1 MNRVLSSNDVELTP
15 RQRRGS
21 LLTRPPKRKSAVP
34 MPLSSSG
41 ASPVPHLRSKLTTI
55 AAASLASATT
65 PPTTKGE
72 GGHTTTHGRRTTFVR
87 QPTMADDRW
96 DNRDDTLRTNSLQ
109 KRLAE
114 EFDYGAD
121 AALWHRQPQSRRE
134 MCIDCLSRN
143 GIDRMLDWAQA
154 IFSLVAVVI
163 YVVQTYIENL
173 WLEPSLLGTNRL
185 CRLFTAYSPLI
196 SRLLFSPFLIDF

>member
-1 MNRVLSSNDVELTP
+1 MATLSSNDVELTP

-34 MPLSSSG
+34 MPLSSG
-41 ASPVPHLRSKLTTI
+41 ASPVPHLRSSLTSI

-72 GGHTTTHGRRTTFVR
+72 GGQTTTHGRRTTFVH
-87 QPTMADDRW
+87 QPSMEDRW

-114 EFDYGAD
+114 ELDYGAD

-173 WLEPSLLGTNRL
+173 WLEPSLLGTNKRKI
-185 CRLFTAYSPLI
+185 CSLI
-196 SRLLFSPFLIDF
+196 IHDIMISF